1 MAGLSI
7 PDGLAGSSLL
17 PLINGVGDPNRK
29 DFITAQVPHAIT
41 LSRYRYCLLV
51 CAQTPA
57 FLLTQDLFVLLRLL
71 VMRRVCAVSL
81 GLQCDRRV
89 YDQAGQGQ
97 ADAVREKPV
106 WRAVAA
112 AAL

>member
-41 LSRYRYCLLV
+41 LSR
-51 CAQTPA
+51 
-57 FLLTQDLFVLLRLL
+57 
-71 VMRRVCAVSL
+71 
-81 GLQCDRRV
+81 
-89 YDQAGQGQ
+89 
-97 ADAVREKPV
+97 
-106 WRAVAA
+106 
-112 AAL
+112 